1 MPPAKQIG
9 RQEKVPTGGPALRV
23 RVHGGSLCY
32 NRTVGEQ
39 AGRGVTLDHVAQVAG
54 VSPATVS
61 RVVNGTRNVDP
72 ALQQIVMSAV
82 EATGYVPNR
91 AARSLVTRRSGTV
104 ALIVSAASAEGFDDP
119 FLSRI
124 LGDPF
129 FGRVAAGALDLL
141 RSNALRL
148 ELLVADDPASRS
160 DLTRRLALRDLDGA
174 LVVSMNTRDP
184 LCTQL
189 AAAHAPV
196 VLLGPAARS
205 VGLTTVAADN
215 RAGGALAAAQLLSR
229 GRRRVGVIAGPPD
242 ARGAAERTK
251 GFLATMARQG
261 VTEAAVVTGG
271 YTVETGEAAMAE
283 LLAARADVDGLFAGN
298 DLMAAGAL
306 HVLRDAGRRV
316 PEDVAVVGFDDS
328 RAATDARP
336 TLTTVRQPLEQM
348 AAEMV
353 RLLLQL
359 IDDEATPVRTTVFQ
373 PSLVVRASA

>member
-1 MPPAKQIG
+1 
-9 RQEKVPTGGPALRV
+9 
-23 RVHGGSLCY
+23 
-32 NRTVGEQ
+32 
-39 AGRGVTLDHVAQVAG
+39 VTLDHVAQVAG

-72 ALQQIVMSAV
+72 ALQQIVMNAV

-104 ALIVSAASAEGFDDP
+104 ALIVSSASAEGFQDP

-141 RSNALRL
+141 RANGLRM
-148 ELLVADDPASRS
+148 ELLVADNPASRS
-160 DLTRRLALRDLDGA
+160 DRARRLVLRDIDGA
-174 LVVSMNTRDP
+174 LIVSMNTRDP
-184 LCTQL
+184 LCAQL
-189 AAAHAPV
+189 AAQRAPV
-196 VLLGPAARS
+196 VLLGPAAKS

-215 RAGGALAAAQLLSR
+215 RVGGSLAATQLLSR
-229 GRRRVGVIAGPPD
+229 GRRRIGGIAGPSD
-242 ARGAAERTK
+242 ARGAAERSK
-251 GFLATMARQG
+251 GFLSAMARHG
-261 VTEAAVVTGG
+261 VADVVLVTGG
-271 YTVETGEAAMAE
+271 YTLETGESAMVQ
-283 LLAARADVDGLFAGN
+283 LLATRPDLDGVFAAN

-306 HVLRDAGRRV
+306 HVLRDHGRRV

-336 TLTTVRQPLEQM
+336 ALTTIRQPLEQM

-353 RLLLQL
+353 RMLLQR
-359 IDDEATPVRTTVFQ
+359 IDDEATPIRTTVFQ
-373 PSLVVRASA
+373 PTLVVRASA

>member
-1 MPPAKQIG
+1 M
-9 RQEKVPTGGPALRV
+9 
-23 RVHGGSLCY
+23 
-32 NRTVGEQ
+32 
-39 AGRGVTLDHVAQVAG
+39 TLDQVARVAG

-72 ALQQIVMSAV
+72 VLQQIVLSAV

-104 ALIVSAASAEGFDDP
+104 ALIVSSASADGFDDP

-141 RSNALRL
+141 RSNSLRL
-148 ELLVADDPASRS
+148 ELLVADNPASRGE
-160 DLTRRLALRDLDGA
+160 LTRRLALRDIDGA

-184 LCTQL
+184 LCAQL
-189 AAAHAPV
+189 AAQQAPA
-196 VLLGPAARS
+196 VLLGPAAKS

-215 RAGGALAAAQLLSR
+215 RAGGSLAAARLLSR
-229 GRRRVGVIAGPPD
+229 GRRRMGVIAGPSD
-242 ARGAAERTK
+242 ARGAAERSK
-251 GFLATMARQG
+251 GFLLTMARHG
-261 VTEAAVVTGG
+261 VTDVTLVTGG
-271 YTVETGEAAMAE
+271 YTVETGEAAMTE
-283 LLAARADVDGLFAGN
+283 LLASRPDLDGLFAAN

-306 HVLRDAGRRV
+306 HVLRDHGRRV

-336 TLTTVRQPLEQM
+336 ALTTVRQPLEQM

-353 RLLLQL
+353 RLLLQR

-373 PSLVVRASA
+373 PTLVVRASA

>member
-1 MPPAKQIG
+1 
-9 RQEKVPTGGPALRV
+9 VGGEV
-23 RVHGGSLCY
+23 RRG
-32 NRTVGEQ
+32 
-39 AGRGVTLDHVAQVAG
+39 GVTLDQVARVAG

-82 EATGYVPNR
+82 KATGYVPNR
-91 AARSLVTRRSGTV
+91 AARSLVTRRSGTI
-104 ALIVSAASAEGFDDP
+104 ALVVSAASADGFDDP
-119 FLSRI
+119 FISRI

-141 RSNALRL
+141 RTNGLRL
-148 ELLVADDPASRS
+148 ELLIADDPATRNE
-160 DLTRRLALRDLDGA
+160 LTRRLALRDIDGA

-184 LCTQL
+184 LCVQL
-189 AAAHAPV
+189 ASHHLPV
-196 VLLGPAARS
+196 VLLGPAAKS

-215 RAGGALAAAQLLSR
+215 RAGGSLAAAQLLSR
-229 GRRRVGVIAGPPD
+229 GRRRVGVIAGPSD

-261 VTEAAVVTGG
+261 VEDVAVVIGG
-271 YTVETGEAAMAE
+271 YTVQTGEASMRE
-283 LLAARADVDGLFAGN
+283 LLAGRPDLDGLFAAN
-298 DLMAAGAL
+298 DLMAQGAL
-306 HVLRDAGRRV
+306 HVLRDHDLHI
-316 PEDVAVVGFDDS
+316 PDQVAVVGFDDS

-359 IDDEATPVRTTVFQ
+359 IDDEATPIRTTVFQ
-373 PSLVVRASA
+373 PTLVVRASA